1 MTKPSD
7 ISPAEA
13 LEVSTSSDAEQPRG
27 TRWML
32 QVIGAGVLLVGWLA
46 VSLRDIGQIA
56 YVVDTIVF
64 PAMALYAF
72 TAAAALHSDAVKIEL
87 KPVNHVYHTQ
97 GLAMDIPEVS
107 RRPGE
112 NVFKSEVLQS

>member
-1 MTKPSD
+1 
-7 ISPAEA
+7 
-13 LEVSTSSDAEQPRG
+13 
-27 TRWML
+27 ML
-32 QVIGAGVLLVGWLA
+32 QIVGAGVLLVGWLA
-46 VSLRDIGQIA
+46 VSLRDVGQIA
-56 YVVDTIVF
+56 FVVDTIVF

-72 TAAAALHSDAVKIEL
+72 TAASALRSNAVNRI
-87 KPVNHVYHTQ
+87 YHTQ